1 MRINMIKRRK
11 ELGLTQKDIAKKINK
26 SRSTYASYEVGTISP
41 SLKTSLLLKKILN
54 SDDDIFLDTNV
65 TQNDYKII

>member
-26 SRSTYASYEVGTISP
+26 GRSTYASYEVGTISP